1 MLKKWINR
9 YWVYCV
15 IVALCF
21 IAITRYENYLKEH
34 NEALMVLITAVYLF
48 ATIKIS
54 SANIESA
61 NAAREQMAVTQAQI
75 DEEKKQ
81 YEETKH
87 LQVLPVFKASFLRKS
102 DGCYQFFLPLV
113 KTEAKTA
120 VSTLIVLSNIGNGP
134 AVNLSYKWK
143 YANAACEE
151 PFGISFVK
159 ASEDI
164 KMQIHFIGE
173 LQKDYYA
180 GILTIV
186 YHDIFGEEYA
196 QDLTISFDHDSVL
209 PSACNLN
216 TEYIKRVDIAKEDN
230 HA

>member
-1 MLKKWINR
+1 MLKKWIYR

-21 IAITRYENYLKEH
+21 LAITRYENYLKEH

-87 LQVLPVFKASFLRKS
+87 LQVLPVFK
-102 DGCYQFFLPLV
+102 YP
-113 KTEAKTA
+113 
-120 VSTLIVLSNIGNGP
+120 SNN
-134 AVNLSYKWK
+134 
-143 YANAACEE
+143 
-151 PFGISFVK
+151 K
-159 ASEDI
+159 ASA
-164 KMQIHFIGE
+164 E
-173 LQKDYYA
+173 LLSHLAPRHQVFQES
-180 GILTIV
+180 I
-186 YHDIFGEEYA
+186 
-196 QDLTISFDHDSVL
+196 
-209 PSACNLN
+209 
-216 TEYIKRVDIAKEDN
+216 
-230 HA
+230 